1 VAGRAAAAAG
11 LERTGEVEQ
20 TSLGPWATVLRAPT
34 AGGPVWL
41 KAAGPG
47 TAFEVALYGL
57 LVRTVPDHVL
67 TPIAA
72 HPARCWLLLPNG
84 GPTLG
89 ERKAGTDLVDALTR
103 AVGQYG
109 RLQRELEP
117 HVDELLDLGLGDM
130 RPAAMPARFHEA
142 FEAVAAASERNGDS
156 TGRDVHRQVA
166 TTEGTVA
173 SGYERLHASPVP
185 PSIDHN
191 DLHPRNILGG
201 EGGDFR
207 Y

>member
-130 RPAAMPARFHEA
+130 RPAG
-142 FEAVAAASERNGDS
+142 GDD
-156 TGRDVHRQVA
+156 GRDGGLGVRAPGCLAGAAEHRSQRPA
-166 TTEGTVA
+166 
-173 SGYERLHASPVP
+173 P
-185 PSIDHN
+185 PE
-191 DLHPRNILGG
+191 HPR
-201 EGGDFR
+201 R
-207 Y
+207 RRR